1 MALAIGT
8 PTPIEV
14 RLDIYRGDDLATY
27 VRLYQIVDDVKT
39 YLDLTGTEVLAQIR
53 RTADSEVVVALTAEP
68 TIPQT
73 GDDEGRIDLSLTAE
87 TTAALPTGV
96 YRWDLQL
103 VADTT
108 RTRARGAAVVT
119 ADISREEGS

>member
-1 MALAIGT
+1 MTLAIGT

-53 RTADSEVVVALTAEP
+53 RSPDTEVVVALTAVP
-68 TIPQT
+68 TLPQT
-73 GDDEGRIDLSLTAE
+73 GDDLGRIDLSLTAAA
-87 TTAALPTGV
+87 TAVLPTGV

-108 RTRARGAAVVT
+108 RTRARGAAIVT
-119 ADISREEGS
+119 ADISHPDA